1 MVDPDILR
9 ARAGLTQVVE
19 PADSLAV
26 LAVEAWGPLRLTEII
41 CGSTPSQQDWIA
53 LKALDREDA
62 EFMAMLRKKLGE
74 SIERWR
80 RRRKFF
86 RPSAA
91 LDYSASIGG
100 DFLIPEDERWPDA
113 LADLNDSAPL
123 GLWTLGEA
131 EMPAADRV
139 IAIVGSREATRY
151 GNSATSMLVR
161 KARNMGL
168 TVISGGAY
176 GIDAQAH
183 REALVNQGSGLPTVA
198 VLAGGLDRLYP
209 AGNVDLLRQIAVD
222 GLLITEMPPGM
233 RPNRYRFLNR
243 NRLIAALSAAT
254 IVVEARYRSGALST
268 ANHAHHLNR
277 SVGAVPGPID
287 VPSSAGCHRLIKET
301 PTLLINHPSDLE
313 ALYEGTNASSTLAH
327 EMANQR
333 DYDILDVDEMLVFEA
348 LPLHAETHVGQLSER
363 TGLSV
368 PRITGILAMLDR
380 EGLAEKRTEGWRKR
394 RNTPR

>member
-1 MVDPDILR
+1 LV
-9 ARAGLTQVVE
+9 
-19 PADSLAV
+19 
-26 LAVEAWGPLRLTEII
+26 EII
-41 CGSTPSQQDWIA
+41 CGSTPSQQDWLA
-53 LKALDREDA
+53 LKALDRDGA
-62 EFMAMLRKKLGE
+62 EFTAMLRRKLGE

-123 GLWTLGEA
+123 GLWTLGA
-131 EMPAADRV
+131 GQVPAVDRA

-151 GNSATSMLVR
+151 GGSATSMLVR
-161 KARNMGL
+161 KARSMGL

-176 GIDAQAH
+176 GIDAHAH

-243 NRLIAALSAAT
+243 NQLIAALSSAT

-268 ANHAHHLNR
+268 ANHAHNLNR

-301 PTLLINHPSDLE
+301 PTLLIDHPSDLE
-313 ALYEGTNASSTLAH
+313 ALYGTTDVSSTLSH
-327 EMANQR
+327 ETANQR
-333 DYDILDVDEMLVFEA
+333 DYDILDVEEMLVFEA
-348 LPLHAETHVGQLSER
+348 LPLFAETRLGQLSEQ

-368 PRITGILAMLDR
+368 PRIAGILSMLDR
-380 EGLAEKRTEGWRKR
+380 EGLAEKRQGGWRKR
-394 RNTPR
+394 RNTPQ